1 MENVLTIM
9 NINGADTLADRN
21 SDNIEKA
28 NTVNGI
34 IGNELTC
41 SLLTLTGIE
50 FLSNTIDV
58 PNLRPIVME
67 LGLVDDTFEGLWY
80 NLRWRLVD
88 TVGGGLS
95 NKDKLSSSVNVDDIY
110 EYLLLLFDR
119 NDIYNF

>member
-1 MENVLTIM
+1 M

-34 IGNELTC
+34 IGNGLTC

-95 NKDKLSSSVNVDDIY
+95 NEDKLSSSVNVDDIY